1 MTQKLAVIVIHG
13 LGKQDKDFASAFI
26 KDLHASFSR
35 ISGENNPEARIVVK
49 PVWWA
54 SVFAEREEELK
65 QKLMGAPY
73 NLRYKELRE
82 FMIHYLADAVAY
94 QPLKGEEQNYE
105 AVHKTISKQLNQLS
119 TEAGAD
125 APLCVISHSLGSVI
139 ASNFFYDLQ
148 YAQRKTEIG
157 NSDTAL
163 ERGDTLSLFYSC
175 GTTLPLWSLRYTV
188 FDKPIQVPSK
198 GFTAKY
204 PDVPGEWIN
213 FYDKDDILGYPLK
226 SIHPEYDKVVTE
238 DRDVNVG
245 TLINRWN
252 PLCHNG
258 YLTSSKVITPIAEG
272 LHKLWQ
278 QVNVNALTAHK

>member
-13 LGKQDKDFASAFI
+13 LGKQHEDFASAFI
-26 KDLHASFSR
+26 KDLHKTFFR
-35 ISGENNPEARIVVK
+35 ISGEKNPEARMVIK

-65 QKLMGAPY
+65 QKLVGAPY
-73 NLRYKELRE
+73 NLRYTELRE

-94 QPLKGEEQNYE
+94 QPLESGDQNYE
-105 AVHKTISKQLNQLS
+105 AVHRTISKQLNRLS

-148 YAQRKTEIG
+148 YARRKPEIV
-157 NSDTAL
+157 NPDSAL

-175 GTTLPLWSLRYTV
+175 GSTLPLWSLRYAT

-198 GFTAKY
+198 DFSAKY
-204 PDVPGEWIN
+204 PDIPGEWIN
-213 FYDKDDILGYPLK
+213 FYDKDDVLGYPLK
-226 SIHPEYDKVVTE
+226 SVHPEYDKAVSE

-245 TLINRWN
+245 TLIDSWN

-272 LHKLWQ
+272 LHNLWQ
-278 QVNVNALTAHK
+278 QVNVNAMTVHK